1 MQVRQSSLPEG
12 LKMPSSHAHPQHRI
26 GELERE
32 LDTARRILAFLSD
45 PDTSIRRLPKG
56 RHQVSHPSLQQLHV
70 GSLYDTVAR
79 AAELWAEQEVA
90 K

>member
-1 MQVRQSSLPEG
+1 MELR
-12 LKMPSSHAHPQHRI
+12 MPSSHAHPQHRI

-32 LDTARRILAFLSD
+32 LDPARRILAFLAD
-45 PDTSIRRLPKG
+45 PDTSIRRLPNG
-56 RHQVSHPSLQQLHV
+56 RHQISHPRLQQLHV
-70 GSLYDTVAR
+70 GLLYDTVAR